1 MKLIRK
7 SLLQNVIFNSLIEVT
22 KNVVENKKTKN
33 VSLLYE
39 KMIEISNFI
48 TPVIYFQMERPE
60 SNELV

>member
-33 VSLLYE
+33 VSLSM
-39 KMIEISNFI
+39 K
-48 TPVIYFQMERPE
+48 R
-60 SNELV
+60 